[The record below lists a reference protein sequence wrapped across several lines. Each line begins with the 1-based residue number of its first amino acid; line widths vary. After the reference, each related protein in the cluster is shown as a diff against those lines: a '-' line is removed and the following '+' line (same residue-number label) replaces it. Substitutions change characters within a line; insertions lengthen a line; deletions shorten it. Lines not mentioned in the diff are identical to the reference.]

1 MNKITSK
8 ADLDAAFE
16 AAKGKLA
23 LRLVAHGE
31 IDSKKKDILCCGWVI
46 WRKPSHCMKTMR
58 RRAA

>member
-31 IDSKKKDILCCGWVI
+31 IDSKKKDILCCGG
-46 WRKPSHCMKTMR
+46 TG
-58 RRAA
+58 